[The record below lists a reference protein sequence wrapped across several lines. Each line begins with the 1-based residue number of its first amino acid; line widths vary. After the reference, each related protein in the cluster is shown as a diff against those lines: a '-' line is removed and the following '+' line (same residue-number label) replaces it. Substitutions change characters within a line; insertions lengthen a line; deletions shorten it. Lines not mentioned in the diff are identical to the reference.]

1 MERTELF
8 IEENNDLPRPPPDL
22 GVEENN
28 DLVVLYDLEKSE
40 SLYMGFSKVAYD
52 INNKLDKL
60 VSLIAGG
67 NLLSSPSHEP
77 PTDEIGNLE
86 LLKILWKV
94 SGKVDVLMHMLG
106 K

>member
-40 SLYMGFSKVAYD
+40 SLYM
-52 INNKLDKL
+52 LDKL